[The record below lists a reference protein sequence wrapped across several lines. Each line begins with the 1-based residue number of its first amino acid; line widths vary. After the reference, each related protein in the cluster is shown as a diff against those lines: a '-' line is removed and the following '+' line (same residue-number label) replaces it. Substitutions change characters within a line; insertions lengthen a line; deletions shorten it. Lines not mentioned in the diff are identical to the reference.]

1 MVTHGFAVHSSIAIQ
16 FSIRIFHINRT
27 RTGRQSGGSSQPSV
41 VHAHIFN
48 PHTADGPAIPR
59 LQTWE
64 ETWTAMDHPWWLRQ
78 VYPSEKYE
86 GKSVGIRKSQ
96 M

>member
-1 MVTHGFAVHSSIAIQ
+1 MMVTHGFAVHSSIAIQ
-16 FSIRIFHINRT
+16 FSIRIFHINRA

-64 ETWTAMDHPWWLRQ
+64 ETWTERAPCDVAFGSSLVVETGLPL
-78 VYPSEKYE
+78 
-86 GKSVGIRKSQ
+86 
-96 M
+96 